1 MKQFPYRPNTQ
12 AQDVL
17 NGVAPGKRNGFVNT
31 AVIALDELTD
41 ALEALVDK
49 RDGAQQ
55 VARLL
60 LRQYK
65 RSDIRHFQKP

>member
-17 NGVAPGKRNGFVNT
+17 NGVPPGKRNGFVNT
-31 AVIALDELTD
+31 AVTAMDELMD
-41 ALEALVDK
+41 ALEALADN
-49 RDGAQQ
+49 RDGAEI

-60 LRQYK
+60 IKRYK